1 VQTLTQTIGD
11 GRLVEEFLTDLAY
24 RRRVSPLTVESYR
37 HDLERFT
44 GFLAEQRGRSVLQ
57 CLREDVLGFLVE
69 CREKGESARTR
80 SRRLS
85 CLRGFFSFL
94 KSRGRIAE
102 APTSGL
108 KGARIPEVLPHVL
121 SREEIEK
128 LLRAGRSGSK
138 VQRRNGMILELMYAT
153 GMRVSE
159 AVKLRVEHILL
170 DQDAIIVESGKGR
183 KGRIV
188 LIPPST
194 RRRIEEY
201 IGAVR
206 PLITEGGHS
215 RWVFPT
221 RSGRAVDR
229 QSVWRGL
236 RELGRQAEIKSKIH
250 PHLLRHTCATHLL
263 ENGCDLMTVQAL
275 LGHADISTTQIYTH
289 ILEDRKRRVF
299 SAAHPRAK

>member
-1 VQTLTQTIGD
+1 METLTQVIAD
-11 GRLVEEFLTDLAY
+11 GRLVEEFLSDLAY
-24 RRRVSPLTVESYR
+24 RRRAASLTVDSYR
-37 HDLERFT
+37 QDLKRFT
-44 GFLAEQRGRSVLQ
+44 GFLAEQRRTSVLH
-57 CLREDVLGFLVE
+57 CRREDILAFLVE
-69 CREKGESARTR
+69 CRGKGESARTR

-94 KSRGRIAE
+94 KSRGRITE

-108 KGARIPEVLPHVL
+108 RGSRIPEVLPHVL
-121 SREEIEK
+121 SREEIER

-159 AVKLRVEHILL
+159 AVKLKTEHILL
-170 DQDAIIVESGKGR
+170 DEDAIIVESGKGR

-188 LIPPST
+188 LIPPAT
-194 RRRIEEY
+194 RRHLEEY
-201 IGAVR
+201 TRRVR
-206 PLITEGGHS
+206 PLITQVGHS

-221 RSGRAVDR
+221 RSDRAVDR
-229 QSVWRGL
+229 QSVWKGF
-236 RELGRQAEIKSKIH
+236 RELGRQAGIASEIH

-299 SAAHPRAK
+299 NAAHPRAK